1 MTGLDDRPAA
11 ILGGMGDQALLPRAA
26 GGTVVLV
33 EGVSDQAAL
42 EVLAV
47 RRGADLAARGVE
59 IVAMD
64 GATNIA
70 RCLEH
75 YGPHGLGLRV
85 AGLYDVAE
93 ERYFRA
99 GLERAGLGTGLGT
112 GAGPAAGPDGLT
124 REAMAER
131 GFFVCDAD
139 LEDELIRAVGAERLV
154 DLIEQEG
161 GIRSFHTLQRQPAL
175 RDRSLHDQLRRLMGG
190 RSGGKVKFARL
201 MADAVALDRVPRPL
215 AALLDH
221 VGAEEAPAEET
232 RAAR

>member
-1 MTGLDDRPAA
+1 MTGPGAGPGA
-11 ILGGMGDQALLPRAA
+11 ILGGMGDQTLLPRPP

-42 EVLAV
+42 EVLAA
-47 RRGADLAARGVE
+47 RRGVGLAARGVE

-75 YGPHGLGLRV
+75 YGPHGLGRRV

-99 GLERAGLGTGLGT
+99 GLARAGLG
-112 GAGPAAGPDGLT
+112 AEPGPT
-124 REAMAER
+124 REAMAGL

-154 DLIEQEG
+154 DLIEEEG

-175 RDRSLHDQLRRLMGG
+175 RDRSLHDQLRRLMSG

-201 MADAVALDRVPRPL
+201 MADAVELDRVPWPL

-221 VGAEEAPAEET
+221 VGG
-232 RAAR
+232 

>member
-1 MTGLDDRPAA
+1 MAGGAEMTEPTGTPAA
-11 ILGGMGDQALLPRAA
+11 ILRAMGDHGGRPRPAP
-26 GGTVVLV
+26 GTVVLV

-42 EVLAV
+42 EVLAC
-47 RRGADLAARGVE
+47 RRGVDLPRSGVE

-75 YGPHGLGLRV
+75 YGPHGLGRRV

-93 ERYFRA
+93 ERFFRA
-99 GLERAGLGTGLGT
+99 GLERAGLGNDQGE
-112 GAGPAAGPDGLT
+112 LT
-124 REAMAER
+124 RGDMAAR

-139 LEDELIRAVGAERLV
+139 LEDELIRAVGAERIV
-154 DLIEQEG
+154 ALIEQEG

-175 RDRSLHDQLRRLMGG
+175 RDRSLHDQLRRLMSG

-201 MADAVALDRVPRPL
+201 MADAVPLDRVPRPL

-221 VGAEEAPAEET
+221 VGG
-232 RAAR
+232 

>member
-1 MTGLDDRPAA
+1 MAEPPATLAA
-11 ILGGMGDQALLPRAA
+11 ILKAMGDTGDQGDVLRPAPA
-26 GGTVVLV
+26 TVVLV

-42 EVLAV
+42 AVLAR
-47 RRGADLAARGVE
+47 RRGVDLWRSGVE

-93 ERYFRA
+93 ERFFRA
-99 GLERAGLGTGLGT
+99 GLERGGLGAERGE
-112 GAGPAAGPDGLT
+112 LT
-124 REAMAER
+124 RAGMAAR

-154 DLIEQEG
+154 ALIEEKG

-175 RDRSLHDQLRRLMGG
+175 RDRSLHDQLRRLMSG
-190 RSGGKVKFARL
+190 RSGGKVKFARM
-201 MADAVALDRVPRPL
+201 MADAVPLDRVPRPL

-221 VGAEEAPAEET
+221 IGGTATDRGAAES
-232 RAAR
+232 

>member
-1 MTGLDDRPAA
+1 M
-11 ILGGMGDQALLPRAA
+11 LGAMGDHPLLPRPQEAA
-26 GGTVVLV
+26 VVQGTVVLV

-47 RRGADLAARGVE
+47 RRGADLTARGVE

-75 YGPHGLGLRV
+75 YGPHGLGRRV
-85 AGLYDVAE
+85 AGLYDVGE
-93 ERYFRA
+93 ERFFRA
-99 GLERAGLGTGLGT
+99 GLERAGLGGGT
-112 GAGPAAGPDGLT
+112 ERGALT

-139 LEDELIRAVGAERLV
+139 LEDELIRAVGAERV
-154 DLIEQEG
+154 VALIEQEG
-161 GIRSFHTLQRQPAL
+161 EIRSFHTLQRQPAL

-190 RSGGKVKFARL
+190 RSGGKVKYARL
-201 MADAVALDRVPRPL
+201 MADAVPLDRVPAPL
-215 AALLDH
+215 AALLDY
-221 VGAEEAPAEET
+221 VGG
-232 RAAR
+232 

>member
-1 MTGLDDRPAA
+1 M
-11 ILGGMGDQALLPRAA
+11 LGGMSGMDDTDGGGDREDDGDHPAA
-26 GGTVVLV
+26 GTDTVVLV

-42 EVLAV
+42 EVLAA
-47 RRGADLAARGVE
+47 RRGTDLRGRGVE

-85 AGLYDVAE
+85 AGLYDVGE
-93 ERYFRA
+93 ERYFRS
-99 GLERAGLGTGLGT
+99 GLERAGLGPG
-112 GAGPAAGPDGLT
+112 DGEELT
-124 REAMAER
+124 RADMAAL

-139 LEDELIRAVGAERLV
+139 LEDELLRAVGAERLV
-154 DLIEQEG
+154 GLIEEEG

-175 RDRSLHDQLRRLMGG
+175 RERSLHDQLRRLMSG

-201 MADAVALDRVPRPL
+201 MADAVPLDRVPEPL

-221 VGAEEAPAEET
+221 VGG
-232 RAAR
+232 